1 MNFYDLPKDLIN
13 IVYQFD
19 NTYKEKF
26 DKVVK
31 EIRDIMTPM
40 SDKEDEDYYPLKLNE
55 KRFPF
60 LKGFFF
66 LKEIVSRKQR
76 HYHSW
81 CRVKAFDYSIGNELN
96 SFSMTPYQL
105 LLWARKYTHN
115 MNGADM
121 KYYHYQR
128 APIIERENRYY
139 EYVEEEFERDR

>member
-1 MNFYDLPKDLIN
+1 MNFFDLPKDLIN

-40 SDKEDEDYYPLKLNE
+40 SDKEGEDYYPLKLNK

-60 LKGFFF
+60 LNDCYILMEIHLKCVLKAGQFTFFGEMGTF
-66 LKEIVSRKQR
+66 LMEP
-76 HYHSW
+76 
-81 CRVKAFDYSIGNELN
+81 F
-96 SFSMTPYQL
+96 QL

-115 MNGADM
+115 KNGFDM
-121 KYYHYQR
+121 KYCHCER
-128 APIIERENRYY
+128 VAIKERENRYN
-139 EYVEEEFERDR
+139 EYFENEMEIEDGYNP